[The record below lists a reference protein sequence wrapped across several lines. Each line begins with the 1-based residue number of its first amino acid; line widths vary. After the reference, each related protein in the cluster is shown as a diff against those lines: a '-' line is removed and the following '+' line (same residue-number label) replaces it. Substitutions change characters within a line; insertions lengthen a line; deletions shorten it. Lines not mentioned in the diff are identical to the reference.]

1 MPKFG
6 NSHGNVS
13 EMKDLLYHLFDNYF
27 IISRTT
33 NNLPITTTKIVN
45 VPSCSQIFLVILR
58 LNEQGVV
65 EVVEE
70 RDVIGRGRWH
80 GFN

>member
-1 MPKFG
+1 MG
-6 NSHGNVS
+6 CGVLERHL
-13 EMKDLLYHLFDNYF
+13 EMAQ
-27 IISRTT
+27 
-33 NNLPITTTKIVN
+33 TTTKNVN